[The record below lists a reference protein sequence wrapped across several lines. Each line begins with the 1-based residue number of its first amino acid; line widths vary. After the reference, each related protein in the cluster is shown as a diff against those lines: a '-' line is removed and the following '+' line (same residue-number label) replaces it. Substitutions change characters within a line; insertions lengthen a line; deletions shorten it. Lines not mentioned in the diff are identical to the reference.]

1 MWYGEEEMQNK
12 TSVHEFSHWPAQG
25 VHGLI
30 KYECDL
36 SYSHTTSVCARL
48 NKKTWVIMFLR
59 LFSTPLSTY
68 IPINLKKILVN
79 FYFYLCSEY
88 IESKFSNFPNPSPRS
103 LHIWSLKDKYKLE
116 AKNLDHQPNVKTFEW
131 TMGSYYLKPCFYENK

>member
-1 MWYGEEEMQNK
+1 MLLK
-12 TSVHEFSHWPAQG
+12 IIF
-25 VHGLI
+25 
-30 KYECDL
+30 K
-36 SYSHTTSVCARL
+36 
-48 NKKTWVIMFLR
+48 
-59 LFSTPLSTY
+59 PLSTY

-131 TMGSYYLKPCFYENK
+131 IMGSY

>member
-1 MWYGEEEMQNK
+1 MLLK
-12 TSVHEFSHWPAQG
+12 IIF
-25 VHGLI
+25 
-30 KYECDL
+30 K
-36 SYSHTTSVCARL
+36 
-48 NKKTWVIMFLR
+48 
-59 LFSTPLSTY
+59 PLSTY

-103 LHIWSLKDKYKLE
+103 LKVKYKLE

-131 TMGSYYLKPCFYENK
+131 IMGSY